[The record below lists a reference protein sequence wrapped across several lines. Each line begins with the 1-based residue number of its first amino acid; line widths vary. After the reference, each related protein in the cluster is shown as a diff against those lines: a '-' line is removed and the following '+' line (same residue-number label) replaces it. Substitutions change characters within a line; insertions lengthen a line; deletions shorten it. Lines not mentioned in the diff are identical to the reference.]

1 MDTQQNNQTRRDFI
15 TSSAIAA
22 AAATTSQPSFAGND
36 IHLST
41 NQYSWHVFYRRE
53 NRDFIQE
60 IDHGLGEVASCN
72 IQGFE
77 GNASTPEDID
87 RIAPLLKKHKLQ
99 MKSLYVNSVLH
110 DKEQAKKSIKL
121 VMEIAKRTRDVGT
134 TIIVT
139 NPSPIR
145 WGGDEAKTDDQ
156 LKFQAEKLSELGTK
170 FSAIGITLAY
180 HNHDAEMKHS
190 AREFHHMMA
199 STGDEVTLCLDSH
212 WVFRGAS
219 DSQVALF
226 DIVKLYGKK
235 ITELHLRQSHGGVWS
250 ETFTEGDINYQH
262 LAKML
267 LAANLK
273 PHLVLEVAVENGTP
287 KTMSTAA
294 AHKKS
299 AEYARKLFNDFS

>member
-1 MDTQQNNQTRRDFI
+1 MKTQVNNQNRRNFI
-15 TSSAIAA
+15 AQSAIAA
-22 AAATTSQPSFAGND
+22 AAVSASPSVLATND
-36 IHLST
+36 LHLST
-41 NQYSWHVFYRRE
+41 NQYSWHVFYQRE
-53 NRDFIQE
+53 KRSFVNE
-60 IDHGLGEVASCN
+60 LDHGLGEVASCN

-77 GNASTPEDID
+77 ASASSPEDID
-87 RIAPLLKKHKLQ
+87 RLAPLLKKHKLE
-99 MKSLYVNSVLH
+99 MRSLYVNSVLH
-110 DKEQAKKSIKL
+110 DKKQADNSIQS
-121 VMEIAKRTRDVGT
+121 VMEIAKRTRDIGT
-134 TIIVT
+134 NIIVT

-156 LKFQAEKLSELGTK
+156 LKFQAEKLSELGGK
-170 FSAIGITLAY
+170 FAGLGITLAY

-199 STGDEVTLCLDSH
+199 STSDEVTLCLDSH

-250 ETFTEGDINYQH
+250 ETFTSGDIDYQR
-262 LAKML
+262 LADML
-267 LAANLK
+267 LELDVK

-287 KTMSTAA
+287 HTMNTAK
-294 AHKKS
+294 AHQQS
-299 AEYARKLFNDFS
+299 ADYARKIFKDFV